1 MGLCVAAMETCGASH
16 STNAF
21 LVDNCKSI
29 YFAGHESTAVCV
41 FVPYAPRSLSYLAD
55 SIGIIYRLKD
65 SFNLKREYKYPY
77 ISFHIEN
84 FDETTL
90 IYKWHRLIH

>member
-21 LVDNCKSI
+21 LVDCKSI

-41 FVPYAPRSLSYLAD
+41 LVPYAPRSLSYLAD
-55 SIGIIYRLKD
+55 SIAIIYRLD
-65 SFNLKREYKYPY
+65 SFNLKREHKY

-84 FDETTL
+84 FDETIL
-90 IYKWHRLIH
+90 IYK